1 MACRILPTTQQP
13 ISDREKTRAELI
25 RKIQYVPFNEKNQVM
40 LSYVEQYASSFVIDH
55 FLLRMAKCYNFTA
68 WGCPR
73 GRSKKKAPLNLS
85 FLSLGITSK
94 ISIVDFSYSVK
105 NGV

>member
-55 FLLRMAKCYNFTA
+55 FLLRMAECYNFIA
-68 WGCPR
+68 WGVSPWAEQEK
-73 GRSKKKAPLNLS
+73 GSA
-85 FLSLGITSK
+85 
-94 ISIVDFSYSVK
+94 
-105 NGV
+105 

>member
-1 MACRILPTTQQP
+1 METM
-13 ISDREKTRAELI
+13 RAELI

-55 FLLRMAKCYNFTA
+55 FLLRMAECYNFIA

-73 GRSKKKAPLNLS
+73 GRSRKKAPLNHFFRLN
-85 FLSLGITSK
+85 
-94 ISIVDFSYSVK
+94 SVK
-105 NGV
+105 SASIIP